1 MKRGCADV
9 NLGME
14 TEMVEFKKTTGE
26 LKEGMVSLSS
36 MLNKNGKGTLY
47 FGVRN
52 DGEIVGQQIGNRT
65 MREIS
70 QGIANAIKPQIIP
83 TITMELCDDK
93 NIIKVTVAG
102 DEKPYSA
109 YGKYYMRSADEDR
122 EISPQQLRRLMLSIS
137 DSIVNIEANNQELT
151 FEQLKVLYAG
161 NNLTLRENTFEQN
174 LNLLT
179 RDGAYNLMAGILAD
193 ENSYSIKVA
202 VFRGTNK
209 TELVKRN
216 EYGYKCMLVAVKQ
229 VLDYMEALNDTVVD
243 VGGSLRKERRLFDF
257 PCFREAWL
265 NACLHNRWSRQ
276 TPPAVYMF
284 DDRIEIISVGGLPD
298 GLTLEEFY
306 EGKSKPVNLELQQI
320 MVQLDYIEQT
330 GHGVPLIVSRYGKE
344 VFDITENFI
353 TVTIPL
359 NITEKKKSDLIQKE
373 EGLLDDKDE
382 KIVALMKEDSSIK
395 VNEISRQVGLGMT
408 TITKRIRWLK
418 EAGIIER
425 KGSKKKGYWVVSPC
439 LPYQVAKRQRKK
451 VREKI

>member
-1 MKRGCADV
+1 M
-9 NLGME
+9 NFGME
-14 TEMVEFKKTTGE
+14 TELIEFKKTTGE
-26 LKEGMVSLSS
+26 LKEGVISLAS

-52 DGEIVGQQIGNRT
+52 DGEILGQQIGDRT
-65 MREIS
+65 LREIS
-70 QGIANAIKPQIIP
+70 QGIANAIKPQVIP
-83 TITMELCDDK
+83 TIIMELCDDK
-93 NIIKVTVAG
+93 NVIRVTVEG

-122 EISPQQLRRLMLSIS
+122 EISPQQLRNLMLSVS
-137 DSIVNIEANNQELT
+137 DSIVNIEANNQELS
-151 FEQLKVLYAG
+151 FEQLKMLYAG
-161 NNLTLRENTFEQN
+161 NSLTLRENTFKQN

-179 RDGAYNLMAGILAD
+179 RDGNYNLMAAILAD
-193 ENSYSIKVA
+193 INSYSIKVA
-202 VFRGTNK
+202 VFRGTDK
-209 TELVKRN
+209 TDLIRRN

-229 VLDYMEALNDTVVD
+229 VLDYMEALNDTLVD
-243 VGGSLRKERRLFDF
+243 VGGSLRKESKLFDF

-284 DDRIEIISVGGLPD
+284 EDRIEVISVGGLPE

-330 GHGVPLIVSRYGKE
+330 GHGVPLIVSKYGKE

-359 NITEKKKSDLIQKE
+359 NKGKVVKRDLQKKKGIVLNECDKKILSWME
-373 EGLLDDKDE
+373 ENSN
-382 KIVALMKEDSSIK
+382 IT
-395 VNEISRQVGLGMT
+395 VNEISRQIGVGVT
-408 TITKRIRWLK
+408 TVTKHIRVLREKGIIKRI
-418 EAGIIER
+418 
-425 KGSKKKGYWVVSPC
+425 GSKKNGQWIIEEY
-439 LPYQVAKRQRKK
+439 
-451 VREKI
+451 

>member
-1 MKRGCADV
+1 M
-9 NLGME
+9 NFGME
-14 TEMVEFKKTTGE
+14 TELVEFKKTTGE
-26 LKEGMVSLSS
+26 LKEGIVSLAS

-52 DGEIVGQQIGNRT
+52 DGEVIGQQIGDRT
-65 MREIS
+65 LREIS
-70 QGIANAIKPQIIP
+70 QGIANAIKPQVIP
-83 TITMELCDDK
+83 TIIMELCDDK
-93 NIIKVTVAG
+93 NVIKVAVEG
-102 DEKPYSA
+102 DERPYSA

-122 EISPQQLRRLMLSIS
+122 EISPQQLRSLMLSVS

-151 FEQLKVLYAG
+151 FDQLKMLYVG
-161 NNLTLRENTFEQN
+161 NGLTLRENTFKQN

-179 RDGAYNLMAGILAD
+179 RDGAYNLMAAILAD
-193 ENSYSIKVA
+193 INSYSIKVA
-202 VFRGTNK
+202 VFRGTDK
-209 TELVKRN
+209 TDLVKRN

-243 VGGSLRKERRLFDF
+243 VGGSLRKESRLFDF
-257 PCFREAWL
+257 SCFREAWL

-284 DDRIEIISVGGLPD
+284 DDRIEIVSVGGLPD

-330 GHGVPLIVSRYGKE
+330 GHGVPLIVSKYGKE

-359 NITEKKKSDLIQKE
+359 NKKKKAENDLLEKE
-373 EGLLDDKDE
+373 EQLIDE
-382 KIVALMKEDSSIK
+382 RDEEILRLMKKNSSIK
-395 VNEISRQVGLGMT
+395 VSEISKLVGLGTT
-408 TITKRIRWLK
+408 TITKRIRQLR
-418 EAGIIER
+418 EMGIIER
-425 KGSKKKGYWVVSPC
+425 IGAKKNGQWIVNIRDQNM
-439 LPYQVAKRQRKK
+439 LQGKK
-451 VREKI
+451 SSI